1 MKEKIK
7 KMLKNRIFIFI
18 LGGLFFSS
26 ISVYAVT
33 YFPSDQVTYDN
44 KTSNLKATQV
54 QAAID
59 ELYNVCFQ
67 PKTGGE
73 WVLDNTDLVT
83 SGDGLYKDEYEDGRY
98 FYKGSNPNNYV
109 TFNNEVSGWRIISI
123 EKDGSIKIM
132 RNNSIGNQTWNSS
145 NSNNWARPA
154 SLNTYLNSTYYSKL
168 NLVARNQIVAKD
180 FSIGAV
186 NYNDTNLANIINS
199 ENSEKWNGKVALVT
213 TSEYIRSNS
222 NQSSCGNMNQLW
234 YSTSCGNT
242 TWMDN
247 STDWWMLTPYF
258 GSSNYIFIVHSDS
271 NFDGY
276 YTDNYNAVRPV
287 LYLSTEVQIT
297 GGDGSQ
303 SNPYILS

>member
-1 MKEKIK
+1 M
-7 KMLKNRIFIFI
+7 
-18 LGGLFFSS
+18 
-26 ISVYAVT
+26 
-33 YFPSDQVTYDN
+33 
-44 KTSNLKATQV
+44 
-54 QAAID
+54 
-59 ELYNVCFQ
+59 
-67 PKTGGE
+67 
-73 WVLDNTDLVT
+73 
-83 SGDGLYKDEYEDGRY
+83 
-98 FYKGSNPNNYV
+98 
-109 TFNNEVSGWRIISI
+109 
-123 EKDGSIKIM
+123 
-132 RNNSIGNQTWNSS
+132 
-145 NSNNWARPA
+145 
-154 SLNTYLNSTYYSKL
+154 
-168 NLVARNQIVAKD
+168 ARNQIVAKD

-242 TWMDN
+242 TWMHN

-303 SNPYILS
+303 SNPYTLS

>member
-1 MKEKIK
+1 MKEKKNKYIK
-7 KMLKNRIFIFI
+7 TNIIGFVIAMVIVSGFA
-18 LGGLFFSS
+18 
-26 ISVYAVT
+26 VYAAVTFPSKDVT
-33 YFPSDQVTYDN
+33 YEN
-44 KTSNLKATQV
+44 GTSGLESTDV
-54 QAAID
+54 QGAID
-59 ELYNVCFQ
+59 ELYTECTKE
-67 PKTGGE
+67 PTAGDSILE
-73 WVLDNTDLVT
+73 NTDVVT
-83 SGDGLYKDEYEDGRY
+83 SGDGLYKDENEDRY
-98 FYKGSNPNNYV
+98 FYKGKNVKNYV
-109 TFNNEVSGWRIISI
+109 TFNNETAGWRIISV
-123 EKDGSIKIM
+123 EKDGTIKII
-132 RNNSIGNQTWNSS
+132 RNTSIGDMSWNS
-145 NSNNWARPA
+145 NKNNWARPA